1 MKGQER
7 RMMILQTLKSSGSP
21 ISGSLFAKQFGVS
34 RQVIV
39 QDIAVLRAEGNDI
52 YSTNHG
58 YMITEYYK
66 ASRVF
71 KVRHTNEEI
80 EKELNL
86 IVDMGGKVK
95 DVFVYHRAYGE
106 LRVDLNLNSRADIKK
121 YLKKIETGKS
131 RPLMNITSG
140 YHYHT
145 VLAENEETLDE
156 IQDALEE
163 CGFLAPLQEYEPVDF
178 WKDKD
183 IEKDQDDDEK
193 I

>member
-21 ISGSLFAKQFGVS
+21 ISGSRFAKQFDVS

-80 EKELNL
+80 EKELDL
-86 IVDMGGKVK
+86 IVDLGGKVK
-95 DVFVYHRAYGE
+95 DVFVFHRAYGE
-106 LRVDLNLNSRADIKK
+106 LRVDLDLNSRADIKK

-156 IQDALEE
+156 IQDALKE

-183 IEKDQDDDEK
+183 IESGR
-193 I
+193 